1 MNERRSLYRKMA
13 YLLAAGVL
21 LFPIAQLGNPSTR
34 QEEGGTLA
42 KIRADYDLGQS
53 DLGEI
58 DPASE
63 TIRLATL
70 GLRGIAVS
78 MLWSKGNDY
87 KKREDWTNYR
97 ATLTQ
102 LAKLQPYF
110 ITFWRY
116 QAWNLTY
123 NVSVELDDV
132 RDRYYYVRRGI
143 EFLKE
148 GTKYNRDSPYLLA
161 ELGWFIGNKVGRAD
175 EQKVYRRLF
184 RADDDY
190 HPEDR
195 PTEQRDNWLVSKTW
209 YQEAVDVV
217 DSGRK
222 SMGKKNPA
230 TFFADPP
237 RSQMNYG
244 EAIQK
249 EGVFTRIS
257 ERAWELAGEMWED
270 FGNRQFKSSRGFLI
284 SMNGLDKQQELV
296 DKLQADFDALSPGV
310 EAELL
315 EIRRATLT
323 EEERAAMEK
332 DYAERSEEEVE
343 LALSGEDKLNI
354 NDKAIAEY
362 VIEKRPDTM
371 AQVRKLSSRLAQ
383 ERSKLF
389 LIRNNRDVANFA
401 YWKTRCEF
409 EQTEQA
415 RQAHRLSYAAT
426 RAFLDDADLLGSKKL
441 FEEGF
446 DLWAE
451 AMEQNPGLEVDSP
464 TGADIAEFVK
474 TYARVLAQ
482 LDKSLVDP
490 ELADKF
496 PLWEVLEANDPER
509 DLAAAIDA
517 WRARQEASP
526 SGLPQIGG
534 SSEDGADEDV
544 ADDSQQEA
552 SEPEGGSE
560 AETGEQQPASPPNAE
575 ASVE

>member
-13 YLLAAGVL
+13 YLLVAGVL

-42 KIRADYDLGQS
+42 KLRADYDLGQS

-78 MLWSKGNDY
+78 MLWSKANDY
-87 KKREDWTNYR
+87 KKREDWTNFR

-110 ITFWRY
+110 ISFWRY

-175 EQKVYRRLF
+175 EKEVYRRLF
-184 RADDDY
+184 RADDDF

-195 PTEQRDNWLVSKTW
+195 PTEQRDNWLVSKGW

-249 EGVFTRIS
+249 EGVFSRIS

-270 FGNRQFKSSRGFLI
+270 FGNRQFKSSRGFMI
-284 SMNGLDKQQELV
+284 SMNGLEKQQELV
-296 DKLQADFDALSPGV
+296 DKLQAEFDDLTPGV

-323 EEERAAMEK
+323 DEERAAMDK
-332 DYAERSEEEVE
+332 DYDDRTPEENE
-343 LALSGEDKLNI
+343 LAMSGEDKVNI
-354 NDKAIAEY
+354 DDQAIADY
-362 VIEKRPDTM
+362 VIEKRPDMM
-371 AQVRKLSSRLAQ
+371 AQIRKLSIRLAQ

-389 LIRNNRDVANFA
+389 LIRNNRDVANYA

-426 RAFLDDADLLGSKKL
+426 RAFEDDADLLGSKKL
-441 FEEGF
+441 FEESF
-446 DLWAE
+446 DLWA
-451 AMEQNPGLEVDSP
+451 AALEQNPGLDPDSP
-464 TGADIAEFVK
+464 TGADIAEFVL
-474 TYARVLAQ
+474 TYAKVLAQ
-482 LDKSLVDP
+482 LDQSLVDP

-496 PLWEVLEANDPER
+496 PLWEVIAQNDSER
-509 DLAAAIDA
+509 DLSAAIDA
-517 WRARQEASP
+517 WYARQEAAAE
-526 SGLPQIGG
+526 G
-534 SSEDGADEDV
+534 DAADEEPDGED
-544 ADDSQQEA
+544 AGEA
-552 SEPEGGSE
+552 AETEPAAE
-560 AETGEQQPASPPNAE
+560 AEAAAPAAE
-575 ASVE
+575 TATE